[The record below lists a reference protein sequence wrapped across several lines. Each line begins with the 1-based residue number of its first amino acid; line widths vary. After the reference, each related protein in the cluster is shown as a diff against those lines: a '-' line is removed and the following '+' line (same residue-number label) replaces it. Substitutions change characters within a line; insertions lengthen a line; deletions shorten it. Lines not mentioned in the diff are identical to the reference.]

1 MLLYERRHRLVN
13 FGDMAAVPCSTA
25 GGPTTLIVAGC
36 VARMEVHVAAHSAVL
51 DHVVVDVRGRIDE
64 AARCFRSLGFQL
76 TPRGHHTL
84 GSVNHLAM
92 FATDYLE
99 LLGFAGDGAIRPEIM
114 RFPVGLNGLVFKTGD
129 ADSIYREVAAA
140 GLPVL
145 PVQSFSRPV
154 ALDGA
159 TRDARFRTTRL
170 DPAEVKM
177 GRVYFCQHL
186 TPDLVWRPE
195 WQTHPNCA
203 CAIARV
209 VVATA
214 DPERTAMLFR
224 GLFGDDAVADGDGGK
239 IIAAGGAQ
247 VELSTPD
254 AVVAEFGTAA
264 AQPSGRAEYMAV
276 LGIRVRSLPEAEEC
290 LRSVPG
296 LRVEP
301 HRLVVP
307 ANAAF
312 NTAIAFSE

>member
-1 MLLYERRHRLVN
+1 
-13 FGDMAAVPCSTA
+13 MAALSP
-25 GGPTTLIVAGC
+25 
-36 VARMEVHVAAHSAVL
+36 VL
-51 DHVVVDVRGRIDE
+51 DHVVIDVRDRIDE
-64 AARCFRSLGFQL
+64 AMRCFQSLGFQL
-76 TPRGHHTL
+76 TPRGRHTL

-114 RFPVGLNGLVFKTGD
+114 RFPVGLNGLVFTTAD
-129 ADSIYREVAAA
+129 ADSVHAQAAAA
-140 GLPVL
+140 GLPIL

-154 ALDGA
+154 TLDGVA
-159 TRDARFRTTRL
+159 RDARFRTTRL
-170 DPAEVKM
+170 DPAQVAM
-177 GRVYFCQHL
+177 GRVYFCEHQ

-195 WQTHPNCA
+195 WQTHPNGA

-214 DPERTAMLFR
+214 DPQRTASVFR
-224 GLFGDDAVADGDGGK
+224 GLFGDEIVADRNGAQ
-239 IIAAGGAQ
+239 IIAAGAAQ

-254 AVVAEFGTAA
+254 AVAAEFGETAA
-264 AQPSGRAEYMAV
+264 EAAGRTEHMAA
-276 LGIRVRSLPEAEEC
+276 LGIRVRSLHEAGRC

-296 LRVEP
+296 LHVER

-307 ANAAF
+307 AGAAF